1 KEEEEEVEL
10 ALAEMKAKEL
20 AELKRKKKKLLKEQR
35 KQRERV
41 ELKMDLPGVSIA
53 DDGDTSMF
61 SLRTIQRIP
70 LLNEVTRG
78 DMASADALLELGPG
92 DDDIYISDHEGE
104 EEDDVSLASD
114 LDPEELVEIEER
126 QRRLERERRE
136 QGVKRVKFKQKEQEE
151 KEEEEGEEEENPL
164 LVPLEEKSVLEE
176 RQTSLWFGK

>member
-1 KEEEEEVEL
+1 VVKEEEEEVEL

-20 AELKRKKKKLLKEQR
+20 AELKRKKKKILKEQR

-53 DDGDTSMF
+53 DDDC
-61 SLRTIQRIP
+61 SLLLVSLAWQ

-78 DMASADALLELGPG
+78 DMASADALLEIGPG
-92 DDDIYISDHEGE
+92 DDDIYVSDHE

-114 LDPEELVEIEER
+114 LDPEELVEIEAR

-136 QGVKRVKFKQKEQEE
+136 QGAKRVKFKQKE
-151 KEEEEGEEEENPL
+151 EEEEGEEEENPL

>member
-1 KEEEEEVEL
+1 VVKEEDEEVEL

-20 AELKRKKKKLLKEQR
+20 AELKRKKKKILKEQR

-61 SLRTIQRIP
+61 SLQTIHRTPVSWDSTR
-70 LLNEVTRG
+70 LARG
-78 DMASADALLELGPG
+78 DMASADALLEIGPG
-92 DDDIYISDHEGE
+92 DDDIYVSDNG

-114 LDPEELVEIEER
+114 LDPEELVEIEAR

-136 QGVKRVKFKQKEQEE
+136 QGAKRVKFKQKE
-151 KEEEEGEEEENPL
+151 EEEEGEEEENPL

-176 RQTSLWFGK
+176 RQASLWFGK

>member
-1 KEEEEEVEL
+1 VVKEEEEEVEL
-10 ALAEMKAKEL
+10 ALAEMKAEEL
-20 AELKRKKKKLLKEQR
+20 AELKRKKKKILKEQR

-61 SLRTIQRIP
+61 SLRTIQRTP

-78 DMASADALLELGPG
+78 DMASADALLEIGPG
-92 DDDIYISDHEGE
+92 DDDICISDHE

-114 LDPEELVEIEER
+114 LDPEELLEIEAR

-136 QGVKRVKFKQKEQEE
+136 QGAKRVKFKQKE
-151 KEEEEGEEEENPL
+151 EEEEGEEEENPL

>member
-1 KEEEEEVEL
+1 VKEEEEEVEL

-20 AELKRKKKKLLKEQR
+20 AELKRKKKKILKEQR

-53 DDGDTSMF
+53 DDGDTGMF
-61 SLRTIQRIP
+61 SLRTIQRTP

-78 DMASADALLELGPG
+78 DMTSADALLELEPG
-92 DDDIYISDHEGE
+92 DDDLYISDRE
-104 EEDDVSLASD
+104 EDDDVSLASD
-114 LDPEELVEIEER
+114 LDPEELLEIEAR

-136 QGVKRVKFKQKEQEE
+136 QGVKRRKVKQKE
-151 KEEEEGEEEENPL
+151 EEEEGEEEENPL

>member
-1 KEEEEEVEL
+1 VVKEEEEEVEQ

-20 AELKRKKKKLLKEQR
+20 AELKRKKKKILKEQR

-61 SLRTIQRIP
+61 SLRTIHRTP

-78 DMASADALLELGPG
+78 DMASADALLEIEPG
-92 DDDIYISDHEGE
+92 EDDIYVSDHEAE
-104 EEDDVSLASD
+104 DDDVSLASD
-114 LDPEELVEIEER
+114 LDPEELVEIEAR

-136 QGVKRVKFKQKEQEE
+136 QGEKRMKFQQ
-151 KEEEEGEEEENPL
+151 KEEEEEGQEEENPL